1 MLLLPDEMETAHG
14 AGDGRVGGRLYQL
27 GVGVVRGG
35 PGQSRGGPDQLPEG
49 LMMGPHLAPQAP
61 RHGESV
67 PPDLLVA
74 PGGGGHKGV
83 AGHQRSHHVEQRRRC
98 EEAEQRRRYAVK

>member
-14 AGDGRVGGRLYQL
+14 GGDGRVGGRLDQL

-35 PGQSRGGPDQLPEG
+35 PGQGGGGPDQLPEG

-61 RHGESV
+61 RHGEGV

-74 PGGGGHKGV
+74 SRGGGHKRV
-83 AGHQRSHHVEQRRRC
+83 AGHQRNHRVEQRRRC
-98 EEAEQRRRYAVK
+98 EE